1 MHMELIYKM
10 KKPASIKDFLKENE
24 IPLKLIVIEKNK
36 FLIKVGTELK
46 TKEDT
51 VKKGDTLTIAIQ
63 NEEPD
68 PKIVPQA
75 APLDII
81 FEDPYLL
88 IVNKPAGQPM
98 MISKS
103 ASGITLANAIAYYYT
118 TIHHVGKIHYVNRLD
133 KEASGLVVIAK
144 HRFIKFLIAENAAN
158 PFKHE
163 HQAILEGVLDKKDGC
178 IDLPIGKR
186 EEDSLVR
193 EIMENGEECQTEFR
207 VIQEL
212 PRHTLIKITA
222 ETGRTHQIR
231 VHFAYF
237 DYPIVGDH
245 LYNKHARANDPFL
258 LFSSKVMFKHPI
270 SNQTVDEELAL
281 PDEFRAWMKQS
292 GGK

>member
-1 MHMELIYKM
+1 MELIYKI

-36 FLIKVGTELK
+36 FLIKVGAELK

-68 PKIVPQA
+68 PKIEALFTPI
-75 APLDII
+75 DII
-81 FEDPYLL
+81 YEDAYLL
-88 IVNKPAGQPM
+88 VVDKPAGQAM

-103 ASGITLANAIAYYYT
+103 ASGITLANAIAHYYT
-118 TIHHVGKIHYVNRLD
+118 TINHVGKIHYVNRLD
-133 KEASGLVVIAK
+133 KEASGLVVVAK

-163 HQAILEGVLDKKDGC
+163 HQAILDGVLDNKEGG

-186 EEDSLVR
+186 DEDALVR
-193 EIMENGEECQTEFR
+193 EVMESGEECQTEFR
-207 VIQEL
+207 VITEM
-212 PRHTLIKITA
+212 PRHTHIEITA
-222 ETGRTHQIR
+222 ETGKTHQIR

-237 DYPIVGDH
+237 NYPIVGDH
-245 LYNKHARANDPFL
+245 LYNKQSRASDPFL
-258 LFSSKVMFKHPI
+258 LFSSKVFFKHPI
-270 SNQTVDEELAL
+270 SNQNVDLELAL
-281 PDEFRAWMKQS
+281 PDTFRAWMKQY